1 MSNNADMRSISIQ
14 LNAVE
19 TTINAGMTLD
29 DYIQKSEIGG
39 RFIMV
44 VNDQI
49 VPKSAYRET
58 MINDGDKLDVMSPIS
73 GG

>member
-1 MSNNADMRSISIQ
+1 MSNNAGMQSITLQ

-58 MINDGDKLDVMSPIS
+58 KLNDGDKLDVMSPIS